1 MIIDLHTHYVPAAL
15 AAAFRNRQAPPFIE
29 SLGDGAE
36 FLHMPHGRLAFSNA
50 YMDMTARIAFM
61 AEFGIAR
68 QILSMP
74 GLFGLDSLPVDESFP
89 LLQLFNDDVSR
100 LSNTHPEQFSGLA
113 ALPIADVDLAVDEY
127 KRARHELGL
136 IGAILPINAFL
147 SEAHAARLA
156 PIFAAAQDVGGH
168 LFIHPGRRPDEVPAA
183 SQAAAVPVPVPDHAL
198 ERQALHLQNNVAQC
212 MVTLLFGDFLDPY
225 PDVSVHVANLG
236 GTLPMVIER
245 MDNVV
250 LTRMPEAPLPS
261 SKAGRIHVDCS
272 SLGPRALEIAVAVYG
287 AERIVFGSDCP
298 IFSTETAK
306 ATIANA
312 KISEE
317 ARQAIRFGNAANLLS
332 PFVSPN

>member
-1 MIIDLHTHYVPAAL
+1 M
-15 AAAFRNRQAPPFIE
+15 
-29 SLGDGAE
+29 
-36 FLHMPHGRLAFSNA
+36 
-50 YMDMTARIAFM
+50 
-61 AEFGIAR
+61 
-68 QILSMP
+68 
-74 GLFGLDSLPVDESFP
+74 
-89 LLQLFNDDVSR
+89 
-100 LSNTHPEQFSGLA
+100 
-113 ALPIADVDLAVDEY
+113 
-127 KRARHELGL
+127 
-136 IGAILPINAFL
+136 
-147 SEAHAARLA
+147 
-156 PIFAAAQDVGGH
+156 
-168 LFIHPGRRPDEVPAA
+168 
-183 SQAAAVPVPVPDHAL
+183 
-198 ERQALHLQNNVAQC
+198 
-212 MVTLLFGDFLDPY
+212 
-225 PDVSVHVANLG
+225 HVANLG

-306 ATIANA
+306 ATVANA